1 MWYLWHTF
9 RSYQTPSTP
18 RHPYNM
24 NLWNIRNNP
33 TSCFSHPVSSLSSF
47 ACSGGR
53 SRLCICHLWAMLV
66 YVWNPMRSVLL
77 MRLFHLR
84 DCSTK
89 LSVIQKWFFIWMPN
103 SCGNILMVRNSNYTS
118 RFVVLVVL
126 CCRLDLVSSVI
137 IDTYT
142 YYGFALA
149 SDRLPPQEC
158 ILRPWFWL
166 GCILGGVYCV
176 V

>member
-9 RSYQTPSTP
+9 RSDQTPSTP

-24 NLWNIRNNP
+24 NLWNIRSNP
-33 TSCFSHPVSSLSSF
+33 TSCFSHPASSLSSF
-47 ACSGGR
+47 ACSGGQ
-53 SRLCICHLWAMLV
+53 SPLCIYGRCSFMCEI
-66 YVWNPMRSVLL
+66 PCVLY
-77 MRLFHLR
+77 FSWGFSICVIVLR
-84 DCSTK
+84 NSR
-89 LSVIQKWFFIWMPN
+89 WFVSGSCMPN
-103 SCGNILMVRNSNYTS
+103 SCCNILMVRNSNYTS

-126 CCRLDLVSSVI
+126 YCRLDLVSSVI
-137 IDTYT
+137 INT
-142 YYGFALA
+142 YYGFELA